1 MQGDPTRGAT
11 GKIQKTVNH
20 FGRHARYVL
29 DSSFPG
35 DGLWQLGRTREA
47 KVAVDKL
54 LKLYPDFPHQA
65 REYRNYIPDTAIE
78 HSIDGLR
85 KAGLDVPPEK
95 KEGKR
100 RDAHPEML
108 RTVR

>member
-1 MQGDPTRGAT
+1 MPDMFWTQAFLAMDYG
-11 GKIQKTVNH
+11 
-20 FGRHARYVL
+20 
-29 DSSFPG
+29 
-35 DGLWQLGRTREA
+35 QLGRTREA

-95 KEGKR
+95 K
-100 RDAHPEML
+100 
-108 RTVR
+108 

>member
-1 MQGDPTRGAT
+1 MPDMFWTQAFLAMDYG
-11 GKIQKTVNH
+11 
-20 FGRHARYVL
+20 
-29 DSSFPG
+29 
-35 DGLWQLGRTREA
+35 QLGRTREA

-108 RTVR
+108 RTFR